1 MEIWR
6 LQTGILVAFYA
17 TDSRTSSSGIRS
29 RQSAREGTSA
39 HSFVPKLQLNCIH
52 VALANGIRNAVYCYG
67 AHWLPIALDSH
78 SMGMASIMALLE
90 ILQKEQGR
98 LHRWRVLRR

>member
-1 MEIWR
+1 MA
-6 LQTGILVAFYA
+6 LQTGILVAF
-17 TDSRTSSSGIRS
+17 TQLIPEHQVQVFGVVKVRVKV
-29 RQSAREGTSA
+29 RQPILG
-39 HSFVPKLQLNCIH
+39 PKASINCKH
-52 VALANGIRNAVYCYG
+52 AALTNGIRNAVYCYG